1 MTGQSALTFPC
12 RFPIKVMGEN
22 SDGFLEEIVVLARR
36 HIPDLGEGAVSTT
49 PSRTA
54 KYLSVTI
61 TFTARS
67 RDQLDNLYRAMHAH
81 PKVRMVL

>member
-1 MTGQSALTFPC
+1 MSDESALTFPC

-22 SDGFLEEIVVLARR
+22 SEGFVDEIVVLARR
-36 HIPDLGEGAVSTT
+36 HIPDLGEGAVTTT

-61 TFTARS
+61 TFTAQNRE
-67 RDQLDNLYRAMHAH
+67 QLDDLYRAMHAH
-81 PKVRMVL
+81 PKVKMVL